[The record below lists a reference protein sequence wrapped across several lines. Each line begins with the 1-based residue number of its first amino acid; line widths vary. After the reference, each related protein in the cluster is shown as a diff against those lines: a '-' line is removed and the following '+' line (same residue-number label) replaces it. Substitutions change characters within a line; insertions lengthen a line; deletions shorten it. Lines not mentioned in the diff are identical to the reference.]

1 VAHER
6 FRLQTLEQLKQRIEQ
21 LGFDIPVNGE
31 DFSILCEPV
40 KIGTLICPNRF
51 VVHPMEGFDSDPKG
65 APQDLSFRRYE
76 RYARGGSGIIWFEA
90 TAVLAEA
97 RSNSAQ
103 LHICQETVEAF
114 KRLVERTRRA
124 AREEHSHE
132 VILILQLTHSG
143 RYSKPAGTPKPLI
156 AHHSDVLDPIHNL
169 SPDYPLVSDAY
180 LDNLQETFVKAAEL
194 AAYAGFDG
202 IDIKSCHRYL
212 LSELLAS
219 FTRDGRYGGTL
230 ENRSRM
236 LLESLAK
243 IKKRVSGIFIAT
255 RINVFDGIAYPFGFG
270 VDRQD
275 HGIPDLSEPLEVIGK
290 LKNLGIPL
298 LNVSVGN
305 PYFNPHVGRPYDF
318 PIIGGDAPDEHPLL
332 GIDRFIKVTRTV
344 QEAYPDLPVVAGGY
358 TWLRHL
364 MPHVAAAVI
373 RTGGATLIGQGRG
386 SFAYPDSPMDIMQH
400 GGMNARK
407 CCITCSG
414 CTQLMRDSMHTGCVV
429 RDSEIYGPEYRLGR
443 RFALDRL
450 KAEAERCRD
459 CEFATC
465 TLGCPAEVD
474 VPKFIKAF
482 AEEDLELAYNTL
494 RASNVLPEMC
504 AYVCPSDVQCEG
516 GCLENIFCEDPIA
529 IRDIQRYVAKTARL
543 RGLTALEVPERET
556 GKTVAV
562 IGGGP
567 TGIACAIK
575 LLERGHRVVIYEAR
589 SRLGGTPEGLIPDE
603 RLSEADAEAEIEAI
617 LAPALDRQRLDV
629 HYNVVLGKS
638 LALADTVKSH
648 DATLLSIGLGGSA
661 TLGKVTL
668 GKVAQGEQEGVIDAL
683 AFLAEAKAGNVKEL
697 EGKVAVLGGGNTA
710 MDAGTQA
717 LELGAE
723 DVYIVYRR
731 SFSEMPAWK
740 TELTRFIEA
749 GGHILTLSQPVGYA
763 KDDSGKLVGL
773 RVARTELGEIDSSN
787 RRQPLVIPESESV
800 LPVNSVVEAIGQ
812 SLRRDARRDL
822 EKNGIRI
829 TDRGLIKTDSD
840 TFATT
845 VSGVFSAGDA
855 ITGGT
860 TAVQGISEGM
870 RAAEAIHQYLS
881 R

>member
-1 VAHER
+1 
-6 FRLQTLEQLKQRIEQ
+6 
-21 LGFDIPVNGE
+21 
-31 DFSILCEPV
+31 
-40 KIGTLICPNRF
+40 
-51 VVHPMEGFDSDPKG
+51 
-65 APQDLSFRRYE
+65 
-76 RYARGGSGIIWFEA
+76 
-90 TAVLAEA
+90 
-97 RSNSAQ
+97 
-103 LHICQETVEAF
+103 
-114 KRLVERTRRA
+114 
-124 AREEHSHE
+124 
-132 VILILQLTHSG
+132 
-143 RYSKPAGTPKPLI
+143 
-156 AHHSDVLDPIHNL
+156 
-169 SPDYPLVSDAY
+169 
-180 LDNLQETFVKAAEL
+180 
-194 AAYAGFDG
+194 
-202 IDIKSCHRYL
+202 
-212 LSELLAS
+212 
-219 FTRDGRYGGTL
+219 
-230 ENRSRM
+230 
-236 LLESLAK
+236 
-243 IKKRVSGIFIAT
+243 
-255 RINVFDGIAYPFGFG
+255 
-270 VDRQD
+270 
-275 HGIPDLSEPLEVIGK
+275 
-290 LKNLGIPL
+290 
-298 LNVSVGN
+298 
-305 PYFNPHVGRPYDF
+305 
-318 PIIGGDAPDEHPLL
+318 
-332 GIDRFIKVTRTV
+332 
-344 QEAYPDLPVVAGGY
+344 
-358 TWLRHL
+358 
-364 MPHVAAAVI
+364 
-373 RTGGATLIGQGRG
+373 
-386 SFAYPDSPMDIMQH
+386 MQH

-543 RGLTALEVPERET
+543 KGLTALGVPERET

-589 SRLGGTPEGLIPDE
+589 TRLGGTPEGLIPDE

-617 LAPALDRQRLDV
+617 LAPSLDRKRLDV
-629 HYNVVLGKS
+629 RYNVILGKS
-638 LALADTVKSH
+638 LALADIVQSH

-661 TLGKVTL
+661 TLG
-668 GKVAQGEQEGVIDAL
+668 EQQGVIDAL
-683 AFLAEAKAGNVKEL
+683 AFLAEVKAGKVKEL
-697 EGKVAVLGGGNTA
+697 KGKVAVLGGGNTA

-740 TELTRFIEA
+740 TELNRFIEA
-749 GGHILTLSQPVGYA
+749 GGHILTLSQPVGYVN
-763 KDDSGKLVGL
+763 DDAGKLVGL
-773 RVARTELGEIDSSN
+773 RVARTELGERDSSK
-787 RRQPLVIPESESV
+787 RRAPHVISESESV
-800 LPVNSVVEAIGQ
+800 LPVQWAIEAIGQ
-812 SLRRDARRDL
+812 SLRSDARRDL

-829 TDRGLIKTDSD
+829 TDRGLIETDSD
-840 TFATT
+840 TFTTT

-870 RAAEAIHQYLS
+870 RAAEEIHRYLS

>member
-1 VAHER
+1 MAHER
-6 FRLQTLEQLKQRIEQ
+6 FRLRTLDQLKQRIEE
-21 LGFDIPVNGE
+21 LGFAIPVNGE
-31 DFSILCEPV
+31 NFSILSEPV
-40 KIGTLICPNRF
+40 RIGTLTSANRF
-51 VVHPMEGFDSDPKG
+51 VVHPMEGFDSDPQG

-76 RYARGGSGIIWFEA
+76 RYARGGNGIIWFEA
-90 TAVLAEA
+90 TAVLPEA
-97 RSNSAQ
+97 RSNPAQ

-114 KRLVERTRRA
+114 KRLVERTRGA
-124 AREEHSHE
+124 AWEEHSHE

-143 RYSKPAGTPKPLI
+143 RYSKPAGIPKPLI
-156 AHHSDVLDPIHNL
+156 AHHSDVLDPIHHL
-169 SPDYPLVSDAY
+169 PPDYPLVSDTY
-180 LDNLQETFVKAAEL
+180 LDNLQATYVKAAEL

-219 FTRDGRYGGTL
+219 FTRQGRYGGTL

-243 IKKRVSGIFIAT
+243 IKERVTGIFVTT
-255 RINVFDGIAYPFGFG
+255 RINAFDGIEYPFGFG

-275 HGIPDLSEPLEVIGK
+275 HSIPDLAEPLEVIGK
-290 LKNLGIPL
+290 LKDLGAPL
-298 LNVSVGN
+298 LNISVGN
-305 PYFNPHVGRPYDF
+305 PYFNPHVGRPFDF
-318 PIIGGDAPDEHPLL
+318 PIIGVDAPDEHPLL
-332 GIDRFIKVTRTV
+332 GIDRFIKVTRSI
-344 QEAYPDLPVVAGGY
+344 QETYPDLPIVAGGY

-400 GGMNARK
+400 GGMNPRK
-407 CCITCSG
+407 CCVTCSG
-414 CTQLMRDSMHTGCVV
+414 CTQLMRDGMHTGCVV

-450 KAEAERCRD
+450 KSEAERCRD

-482 AEEDLELAYNTL
+482 ARDDLELAYSTL
-494 RASNVLPEMC
+494 RESNVLPEMC

-516 GCLENIFCEDPIA
+516 GCLENTFCDDPIA

-543 RGLTALEVPERET
+543 KGFTALAVPERET
-556 GKTVAV
+556 GKSAAV

-575 LLERGHRVVIYEAR
+575 LLEKAHRVTIYEAR
-589 SRLGGTPEGLIPDE
+589 PKLGGTPEGLIPDE
-603 RLSEADAEAEIEAI
+603 RLSKADAEAEIEAI
-617 LAPALDRQRLDV
+617 LAPSLQRKRLVV
-629 HYNVVLGKS
+629 HYNVVLGKTLS
-638 LALADTVKSH
+638 LADLVQSH

-661 TLGKVTL
+661 TLGKVAL
-668 GKVAQGEQEGVIDAL
+668 GEQEGVIDAL
-683 AFLAEAKAGNVKEL
+683 EFLAEVKAGKLKEL
-697 EGKVAVLGGGNTA
+697 KGKVAVLGGGNTA
-710 MDAGTQA
+710 MDAGTEA

-740 TELTRFIEA
+740 TELNRFLEA
-749 GGHILTLSQPVGYA
+749 GGHILTLSQPIGYVN
-763 KDDSGKLVGL
+763 DDSGKLVGL
-773 RVARTELGEIDSSN
+773 RVARTELGELDSSN
-787 RRQPLVIPESESV
+787 RRKPHMLSDSESL
-800 LPVNSVVEAIGQ
+800 LPVDLVVEAIGQ

-822 EKNGIRI
+822 EENGIRI
-829 TDRGLIKTDSD
+829 TDRGLIETDRE
-840 TFATT
+840 TFSTA

-855 ITGGT
+855 VNGGT

-870 RAAEAIHQYLS
+870 RAAEAMHRYLS